1 MGTFVTEKQTSPF
14 HDRHLSQNLSKVMS
28 NILEF
33 EMKYIF
39 IGNPVLVLT
48 RIRCSVIFWLLR
60 ACLLFS
66 IVSESFSDDM
76 QVTSAAISFEATT
89 PLQG

>member
-28 NILEF
+28 NIL
-33 EMKYIF
+33 IF